1 MYSRV
6 PGRTLYQSVYSD
18 KRLSRSRG
26 RTTQNPPQTIELYE
40 GSDIEEEA
48 GKLTI
53 AQRLGAK
60 QGEQGY
66 IDTIINFDEKEGKLN
81 IANVVKIGDQ
91 YITKEWDCG
100 EEYRETVKRSK
111 SPQRGANKLTLKDTF
126 DASRLTA
133 SKRLF
138 TEDIDESV
146 ERNPTLRSVNS
157 NHKSFTGNVEHC
169 DCDLCNQEEQV
180 YWKDI
185 KRLSQNRSSTRMKN
199 VDEVV
204 RDEVISFH
212 EDDIDG
218 SISRPSNR
226 RSSLRR
232 GGRSTSPQRKSVS
245 FRNLV
250 DEYGSKTGN
259 SYYNEINNKRKSNSS
274 TSPLRLSASFGID
287 EPENFDLE
295 EDTAEFEEREF
306 SHSIPR
312 EGNKSQVR
320 SFRFSATKDRVKSGN
335 RSGIASTKPG
345 LTNFRYSAINNRVKT
360 SGKGNRTPTKS
371 GNTGYRYSTI
381 RDNTKA
387 STRVTLTPNKLE
399 QTNYRYS
406 AIRDRARGNT
416 KVDATPNNLERTSFR
431 YSAIRDRTK
440 ANTKVNITPIKP
452 GLTSNSGSYRMTDF
466 EHGVIDESS
475 PSAAKSRSRT
485 EFTST
490 NNRLT
495 KGERTN
501 IKQKNLKR
509 LAIRMKEYGEL
520 EQQESRIKDTL

>member
-6 PGRTLYQSVYSD
+6 PGRSLYQSVYSD
-18 KRLSRSRG
+18 KRLSWG
-26 RTTQNPPQTIELYE
+26 RKTQNPPQTIELYE
-40 GSDIEEEA
+40 GSDLEEEA

-100 EEYRETVKRSK
+100 EEYRETVKRSR
-111 SPQRGANKLTLKDTF
+111 SPQRTSKKLTLRDTF
-126 DASRLTA
+126 DASRLNA
-133 SKRLF
+133 SKHLF
-138 TEDIDESV
+138 TEDFDESV
-146 ERNPTLRSVNS
+146 ERNPTLASFTS
-157 NHKSFTGNVEHC
+157 NHKNFTSKVEHC
-169 DCDLCNQEEQV
+169 DCDLCKQDEQV
-180 YWKDI
+180 YWSDI

-212 EDDIDG
+212 EDDING

-232 GGRSTSPQRKSVS
+232 GGRSESPQRKSVS

-250 DEYGSKTGN
+250 DEYGNRDEN
-259 SYYNEINNKRKSNSS
+259 SYYNEINKKRKSNSS

-335 RSGIASTKPG
+335 RSGIASTRPG
-345 LTNFRYSAINNRVKT
+345 LTNFRYSAVNDRVKA
-360 SGKGNRTPTKS
+360 GAKDNKTPTKPDR
-371 GNTGYRYSTI
+371 TDYRYSTI
-381 RDNTKA
+381 KDNTKA
-387 STRVTLTPNKLE
+387 STRVTLTPNNLE
-399 QTNYRYS
+399 QSSFRYS
-406 AIRDRARGNT
+406 AIRDRARANT
-416 KVDATPNNLERTSFR
+416 KVDATPNNLEKTNYR
-431 YSAIRDRTK
+431 YSAIKDRTK
-440 ANTKVNITPIKP
+440 TNTNVNITPIKP
-452 GLTSNSGSYRMTDF
+452 GLTSNSGSYQMTNF
-466 EHGVIDESS
+466 ERGTIDESS
-475 PSAAKSRSRT
+475 PSAAKSRSKT

-501 IKQKNLKR
+501 IKQTNLKR